1 MLPRTVAPG
10 CPCSVPSWHFESA
23 DRARRSIREGTAT
36 VKFALHFGNLAFP
49 DPEGARRLV
58 RLAEVAGFDSV
69 FAVEHVVVP
78 DNYESVYP
86 YAPGGRLPGGP
97 SVNFPDPL
105 IWLTWV
111 AAATTRPR
119 FMTPLMILPQRTPL
133 VLAKEV
139 ATLDYLS
146 GGRIELGIGVGWLKE
161 EFDALGIP
169 FERRGKRADEY
180 VAAMRALWA
189 GDGAS
194 FAGEFVSFDK
204 MNCNPKPV
212 ARSVP
217 IVVGGHSEAAARR
230 AGRLGDGF
238 FPSIGAQVDTMPL
251 LDVVRRSAE
260 QAGRDPAIVEL
271 ILGCPGALPNS
282 GSDPRGAVE
291 ERIARGVGRLALPVM
306 AFLPDLETRLARFG
320 EEIIKP
326 YANA

>member
-1 MLPRTVAPG
+1 M
-10 CPCSVPSWHFESA
+10 
-23 DRARRSIREGTAT
+23 
-36 VKFALHFGNLAFP
+36 KFALHFGNFAFP

-58 RLAEVAGFDSV
+58 RLAETAGFDSV

-78 DNYESVYP
+78 DNYTSVYP

-111 AAATTRPR
+111 AAATTRLR
-119 FMTPLMILPQRTPL
+119 FMTAVMILPQRNPL

-161 EFDALGIP
+161 EFEALGIP

-189 GDGAS
+189 SDSAS
-194 FAGEFVSFDK
+194 FAGEFVNFDK
-204 MNCNPKPV
+204 VNSNPKPV
-212 ARSVP
+212 AKSVP

-260 QAGRDPAIVEL
+260 QAGRDPAKVEL

-282 GSDPRGAVE
+282 GTDPRAAVE
-291 ERIARGVGRLALPVM
+291 ERIARGAGRLALPVT
-306 AFLPDLETRLARFG
+306 AFMPDLETTLARFG